1 MSHTITRGGRR
12 SKAALAVCGLSAATV
27 IPLTSSGP
35 AHAAPYCGIHWG
47 STTKAK
53 AAYTPD
59 TVRGVRTGRH
69 ACYDRL
75 VIDLSGHGKST
86 GYRVQYV
93 NAVRGPS
100 GKAVPLAGAAQ
111 LQIDVHAKAANASG
125 NPTYNPTRP
134 RHAANVTGYAT
145 FRQVA
150 YVASFE
156 GHTTFGLGVR
166 ARLPMRVFVLQDPG
180 GQRLVIDVAHKW

>member
-1 MSHTITRGGRR
+1 MSHTITRGGMR
-12 SKAALAVCGLSAATV
+12 SKAALAVCGLTAATV
-27 IPLTSSGP
+27 IPLATSGS
-35 AHAAPYCGIHWG
+35 AQAAPYCGIQWG

-53 AAYTPD
+53 AASTSD

-75 VIDLSGHGKST
+75 VIDLRGYGKST
-86 GYRVQYV
+86 GYHVQYV
-93 NAVRGPS
+93 SAVRGSS
-100 GKAVPLAGAAQ
+100 GKAVPLAGGAK
-111 LQIDVHAKAANASG
+111 LQIDIHASAVSSNG
-125 NPTYNPTRP
+125 TPTYSPSDP
-134 RHAANVTGYAT
+134 RHAANVKGYNT

-156 GHTTFGLGVR
+156 GQTTFGLGVR
-166 ARLPMRVFVLQDPG
+166 ARLPMRVFVLQDPN

>member
-1 MSHTITRGGRR
+1 MSHTIIRGMR
-12 SKAALAVCGLSAATV
+12 SKAALAVCGLTAATV
-27 IPLTSSGP
+27 IPLTTTGT
-35 AHAAPYCGIHWG
+35 AQAAPYCGIQWG

-53 AAYTPD
+53 AAYTSD

-75 VIDLSGHGKST
+75 VIDLSGYGKST
-86 GYRVQYV
+86 GYHVQYV
-93 NAVRGPS
+93 SAVRGPS
-100 GKAVPLAGAAQ
+100 GKAVPLAGAAR
-111 LQIDVHAKAANASG
+111 LQIDVHAKATTSAG
-125 NPTYNPTRP
+125 VPTYKPADRQ
-134 RHAANVTGYAT
+134 RVANVTGYST

-156 GHTTFGLGVR
+156 GQTTFGLGVR

>member
-1 MSHTITRGGRR
+1 MSHTITRGGTR
-12 SKAALAVCGLSAATV
+12 SKAALAVCGLTAATV
-27 IPLTSSGP
+27 IPLASSAP
-35 AHAAPYCGIHWG
+35 AQAAPYCGIYWG

-53 AAYTPD
+53 AAFTSD

-69 ACYDRL
+69 ACFDRL
-75 VIDLSGHGKST
+75 VVDLKGHGKST

-93 NAVRGPS
+93 SAVRGPS
-100 GKAVPLAGAAQ
+100 GKAVPLAGGAR
-111 LQIDVHAKAANASG
+111 LMIDIHAKATNSKG
-125 NPTYNPTRP
+125 YPTYKPSHR
-134 RHAANVTGYAT
+134 RHVANVTGYRT

-150 YVASFE
+150 YVATFE